1 MINLPLKAINE
12 IWKKYTK
19 GSVNR
24 QIFGAAIVVGLL
36 TVFVKLA
43 SVSKELVLAWKFGT
57 GDELDAFYIAFVVPS
72 LIINVVAGSFQS
84 SLIPT
89 YIEVREQEGKKA
101 AQKLF
106 SGVSVLVLGLSVVAT
121 VLIIVTAPIYL
132 PYIAGGF
139 DKEKLDLTFYLLCAM
154 APLVVI
160 NGIGIIWGAVLNA
173 GESFALAALTPILI
187 PGITIIMLLGFE
199 YLRTFNLVIGL
210 IGGAVVE
217 IIFLGAALQ
226 KRGNLLL
233 PKWRGLSPHLKQ
245 VIKQYFPAVGGAV
258 LMSSTNLVDQGMA
271 AMLAPGSVAALN
283 YGNKVP
289 SLLVTFCTTALSTAV
304 IPYFSKMVAYKDW
317 VGVRRTIKRYMW
329 LIFLATI
336 PLAIFLIIFS
346 EAIVRFLFQRGSFT
360 VDDTQLVT
368 QVQICYILQIP
379 FYLGCTLLVRLA
391 SSLKSNHILMYA
403 AAINLVTNICLNYI
417 FMKILGLAGIALST
431 SFVYLVAFVFL
442 LIYIIY
448 FIKEKDEIGC

>member
-36 TVFVKLA
+36 TVLVKLA
-43 SVSKELVLAWKFGT
+43 SVAKELVVAWNFGT

-72 LIINVVAGSFQS
+72 LIINVIAGSFQS

-101 AQKLF
+101 AQNLF
-106 SGVSVLVLGLSVVAT
+106 SGVSVLALWLSIIAT
-121 VLIIVTAPIYL
+121 VFIIVIAPMYL
-132 PYIAGGF
+132 PYVAGGF

-154 APLVVI
+154 APLVVL
-160 NGIGIIWGAVLNA
+160 NGIAVIWGAVLNA
-173 GESFALAALTPILI
+173 GERFALAALTPILT

-199 YLRTFNLVIGL
+199 SLRTFNLVIGL
-210 IGGAVVE
+210 IGGAVIE

-226 KRGNLLL
+226 KQGISLI
-233 PKWRGLSPHLKQ
+233 PKWQGLNPHLKQ

-258 LMSSTNLVDQGMA
+258 LMCSTNLVDQGMA

-317 VGVRRTIKRYMW
+317 VGVRRTLKRYMW
-329 LIFLATI
+329 LIFIATVPLAT
-336 PLAIFLIIFS
+336 FLIIFS
-346 EAIVRFLFQRGSFT
+346 EATVRLVFQRGSFT
-360 VDDTQLVT
+360 SEDTQLVT
-368 QVQICYILQIP
+368 QVQIFYLLQIP
-379 FYLGCTLLVRLA
+379 FYLGCTLLVRLI

-403 AAINLVTNICLNYI
+403 AAINLVTNICFNYI

-431 SFVYLVAFVFL
+431 SFVYVIAFFFL
-442 LIYIIY
+442 LSYIFKFVKQKI
-448 FIKEKDEIGC
+448 